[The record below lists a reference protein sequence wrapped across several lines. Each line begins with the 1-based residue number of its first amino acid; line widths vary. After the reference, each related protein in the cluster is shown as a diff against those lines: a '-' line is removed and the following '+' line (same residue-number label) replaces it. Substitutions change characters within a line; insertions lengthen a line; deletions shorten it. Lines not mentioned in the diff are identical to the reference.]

1 MIRRQWLMI
10 LCCVAGAFGCG
21 GGDSATDCSK
31 VSMQGL
37 DPAKL
42 AISLSTAEQE
52 QLCDVTACQV
62 GGYGV
67 VLSCSSGPAVTAPT
81 SRSDCLTKLPTAS
94 KNPACAATV
103 GEFTACMQAVSANPC
118 VSTFLGDP
126 ACVNVTTISCVTIIA
141 NATSAL
147 MSLPAGE

>member
-103 GEFTACMQAVSANPC
+103 GEFTACMQAVSANSC

-126 ACVNVTTISCVTIIA
+126 ACANVTTISCVTIIA

-147 MSLPAGE
+147 MSLPAGR

>member
-1 MIRRQWLMI
+1 MIRRRWLMI
-10 LCCVAGAFGCG
+10 LCCVVGGFGCG
-21 GGDSATDCSK
+21 GGDSAVDCSK
-31 VSMQGL
+31 VTTLGL

-42 AISLSTAEQE
+42 AIALSPAEQA
-52 QLCDVTACQV
+52 QLCDVTACQI

-81 SRSDCLTKLPTAS
+81 SRSDCLRKIPTQS
-94 KNPACAATV
+94 KNPACTTTV
-103 GEFTACMQAVSANPC
+103 GEFVACMEAVQANPC
-118 VSTFLGDP
+118 ASTFLGDP
-126 ACVNVTTISCVTIIA
+126 ACINVTTINCVTVLT